1 MSDQEPKSADRA
13 KENDW
18 MAGWDKPDVIRDAA
32 APPPESEKVKNGR
45 SATVDRLAR
54 DLGVEPRELAEK
66 YSADT
71 LRRLK
76 YPVRVTVEPDGTR
89 RYDPVV
95 VVAEGP
101 TALVRR

>member
-1 MSDQEPKSADRA
+1 MSGKDLSSAERPHENRWMQDKA
-13 KENDW
+13 KED
-18 MAGWDKPDVIRDAA
+18 GPRHD
-32 APPPESEKVKNGR
+32 R

-54 DLGVEPRELAEK
+54 DLGVEPEELAKK
-66 YSADT
+66 YPADT

-89 RYDPVV
+89 RYDTVV